1 MFTFVL
7 MVNEEI
13 IRKLINE
20 ELDRRQ
26 TRLIP
31 QAQFCEEFSISREG
45 LYKAIKRG
53 SIKSQKIGGKVF
65 VCLNQF
71 NR

>member
-1 MFTFVL
+1 MDETLV
-7 MVNEEI
+7 
-13 IRKLINE
+13 RAWINE
-20 ELDRRQ
+20 ELDKRQ

-31 QAQFCEEFSISREG
+31 QKQFCEEYSISREG
-45 LYKAIKRG
+45 LYKAAKRG
-53 SIKSQKIGGKVF
+53 SIKTQKIGGKVY